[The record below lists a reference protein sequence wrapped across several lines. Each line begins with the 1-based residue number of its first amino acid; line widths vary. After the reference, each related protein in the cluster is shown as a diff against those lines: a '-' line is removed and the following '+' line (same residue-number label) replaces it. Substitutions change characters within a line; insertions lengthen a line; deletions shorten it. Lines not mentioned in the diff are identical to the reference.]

1 MPTLFIPIEM
11 RKLTAGVDKV
21 QVDGLTLRDAVAELD
36 QRYPGMREAVF
47 ADDWMR
53 PGVAAVIDGEQTV
66 DGPRTKLREDSEVHF
81 LRPIAGG
88 A

>member
-11 RKLTAGVDKV
+11 RKLTAGVDRV
-21 QVDGLTLRDAVAELD
+21 EVGGPTLRDAVAELD
-36 QRYPGMREAVF
+36 ERYPGMREAVF
-47 ADDWMR
+47 ANDWMR
-53 PGVAAVIDGEQTV
+53 PGVAAVVDGEQTV